1 MGGSVSN
8 RVHYENEEAI
18 ANALGDAMAEMAW
31 PGVFAGGKQIIATQS
46 SKAADF
52 DVISFKFSD
61 GSEMNIVGKFEVRYK
76 QPTTSQKQD
85 LIEHGQQLM
94 SGQLTMDE
102 GVPYRE
108 DDAEE

>member
-1 MGGSVSN
+1 MSN

-18 ANALGDAMAEMAW
+18 ATALGDAMAEMAW
-31 PGVFAGGKQIIATQS
+31 PGVFSGGKQIIATQS

-52 DVISFKFSD
+52 DVLSFKFND
-61 GSEMNIVGKFEVRYK
+61 GSEMNVVGKFEVRYK
-76 QPTTSQKQD
+76 DAVQANED
-85 LIEHGQQLM
+85 LVQAGNQLM

-108 DDAEE
+108 DDAEN